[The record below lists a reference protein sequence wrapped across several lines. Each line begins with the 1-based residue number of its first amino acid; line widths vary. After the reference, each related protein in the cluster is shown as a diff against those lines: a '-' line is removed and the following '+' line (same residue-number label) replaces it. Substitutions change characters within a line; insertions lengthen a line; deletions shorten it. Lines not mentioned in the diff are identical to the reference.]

1 MLEALCTYS
10 RKRANT
16 NHKEVIVRAISQ
28 MGEDGPEAVCRIGDA
43 EQQLFT
49 DDISLYAG
57 DFYWFYG
64 NSLQNLGR
72 AEDAM
77 HAFERCFQIRKNSL
91 GEENYYTELAKR
103 GRAICEFSCSRGR
116 KGREEL
122 LHFVDRIES
131 GDFEEQENPEQ
142 LQIFEV
148 KTLCLALM
156 EMSDHS
162 SNQEVYRRY
171 LELYIHLCRKYKDTG
186 EPCARHAYGLEFSG
200 GILYECGRIYAGR
213 RCFFAGPESRSL

>member
-1 MLEALCTYS
+1 MLDALCTYS

-91 GEENYYTELAKR
+91 GEENYYTELGKA
-103 GRAICEFSCSRGR
+103 GERAICDFLVQEDA
-116 KGREEL
+116 KEEKSYC
-122 LHFVDRIES
+122 I
-131 GDFEEQENPEQ
+131 
-142 LQIFEV
+142 
-148 KTLCLALM
+148 
-156 EMSDHS
+156 S
-162 SNQEVYRRY
+162 S
-171 LELYIHLCRKYKDTG
+171 IG
-186 EPCARHAYGLEFSG
+186 
-200 GILYECGRIYAGR
+200 
-213 RCFFAGPESRSL
+213 